1 VFVSGSAAEYAP
13 WTDAEAQQFLHD
25 LGRELIVQGFG
36 VVSGFGLGVGPYLL
50 NGVLDGLQTQGSY
63 SFGDRVVLRPFPQGE
78 MDERERASRW
88 TESRKAMLSH
98 AGVALFVFGHT
109 RGPDGVTSKALGV
122 EEEFRLAEEAGLA
135 LLPVGCTGHISV
147 ELHDRIIQR
156 FDTFFPGVPEL
167 RPAVEALGDQAEPKV
182 VVERVMRVLNSL
194 KSPSKSFM

>member
-1 VFVSGSAAEYAP
+1 
-13 WTDAEAQQFLHD
+13 
-25 LGRELIVQGFG
+25 
-36 VVSGFGLGVGPYLL
+36 
-50 NGVLDGLQTQGSY
+50 
-63 SFGDRVVLRPFPQGE
+63 

-88 TESRKAMLSH
+88 TEYRKAMLSH
-98 AGVALFVFGHT
+98 AGVALFVFGNT

-135 LLPVGCTGHISV
+135 LLPVGCTGHISA